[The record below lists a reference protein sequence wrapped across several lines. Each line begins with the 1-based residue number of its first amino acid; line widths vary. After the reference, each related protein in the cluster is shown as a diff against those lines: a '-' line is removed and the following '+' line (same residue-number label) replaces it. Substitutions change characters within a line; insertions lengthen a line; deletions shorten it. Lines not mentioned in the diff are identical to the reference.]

1 MENADYHKKD
11 NLGDFMDKI
20 FEISKIDSDGDII
33 LKDNEFDKFVN
44 EMNLPVFRKK
54 FEAKSY
60 TSETLYTIFNGRIL
74 RGLIKV
80 TKK

>member
-1 MENADYHKKD
+1 
-11 NLGDFMDKI
+11 MDKI